1 MTDRAGG
8 PLPGPDLVAGEL
20 RGYRQFELR
29 ADGLY
34 PVVHSE
40 CGPWDGRLEKARC
53 ATGAEHAAPAAACRC
68 GLYGWYLPGSATVA
82 LGPVSAVVSVRGR
95 CILGDRGFRAA
106 QGRIE
111 AVALPVPVRWAPGA
125 ARRTRQMLAAKYPR
139 TKVYDS
145 TRRMLKDYPP
155 DDVRGLG
162 IDPPPDRSR
171 ALRTAVVALWAAV
184 LLPTYALAAMHG
196 REPASLVASWWPLVV
211 LLAVGWQVGLV
222 WLFTR
227 LLALQ
232 SGNPSGGRP
241 RGPSG

>member
-1 MTDRAGG
+1 MSDQAGG
-8 PLPGPDLVAGEL
+8 RLPGPDLVAGEL

-34 PVVHSE
+34 PTVHGE
-40 CGPWDGRLEKARC
+40 CGPWGGRLEKARC
-53 ATGAEHAAPAAACRC
+53 ATGADHAAPEASCRC

-82 LGPVSAVVSVRGR
+82 LGPVSAVVAVRGR

-106 QGRIE
+106 EGRIE
-111 AVALPVPVRWAPGA
+111 AVALPAAVRWTPSA
-125 ARRTRQMLAAKYPR
+125 ARRARQMLAARYPR
-139 TKVYDS
+139 TTVYDS
-145 TRRMLKDYPP
+145 TRQMLKDYPP
-155 DDVRGLG
+155 HDVSGLG
-162 IDPPPDRSR
+162 IDPPRDRSR

-196 REPASLVASWWPLVV
+196 DQPAAVVASWWPLVV

-232 SGNPSGGRP
+232 SGNPSGRRS
-241 RGPSG
+241 RGP

>member
-1 MTDRAGG
+1 MTDQPGG
-8 PLPGPDLVAGEL
+8 LLPGPDLVAGEL

-53 ATGAEHAAPAAACRC
+53 AAGADHAAPAAECRC

-95 CILGDRGFRAA
+95 CILGDRGFRAGE
-106 QGRIE
+106 GRIE
-111 AVALPVPVRWAPGA
+111 AVALPASVRWTPRA

-139 TKVYDS
+139 TEVYGS

-155 DDVRGLG
+155 QDVSGLG
-162 IDPPPDRSR
+162 IVTKPDRSR
-171 ALRTAVVALWAAV
+171 TLRTAVIVLWAAV
-184 LLPTYALAAMHG
+184 LLPTYALAALHG
-196 REPASLVASWWPLVV
+196 QTPAVAVASWWPLVV

-222 WLFTR
+222 WLFIR

-232 SGNPSGGRP
+232 SGNPAGGGP
-241 RGPSG
+241 RGP

>member
-1 MTDRAGG
+1 MTGQAAGQ
-8 PLPGPDLVAGEL
+8 LPGPDLVAGEL

-34 PVVHSE
+34 PTVHGE

-53 ATGAEHAAPAAACRC
+53 ATGAEHAAPAASCRC

-106 QGRIE
+106 EGRIE
-111 AVALPVPVRWAPGA
+111 AVALPASVRWVPSA
-125 ARRTRQMLAAKYPR
+125 ARRTRLMLAANYPR
-139 TKVYDS
+139 TKVYGS
-145 TRRMLKDYPP
+145 ARQMLKDYPP
-155 DDVRGLG
+155 DDVSALG

-171 ALRTAVVALWAAV
+171 TLRTAVIVLWAAV
-184 LLPTYALAAMHG
+184 LLPTYALAAVQG
-196 REPASLVASWWPLVV
+196 NARAAVVASWWPLVV
-211 LLAVGWQVGLV
+211 LLAVAWQAGLV

-232 SGNPSGGRP
+232 SGNPSGRRP
-241 RGPSG
+241 RGP

>member
-1 MTDRAGG
+1 MTDEAGG
-8 PLPGPDLVAGEL
+8 LLPGPDLVAGEL

-34 PVVHSE
+34 PTVHSE

-53 ATGAEHAAPAAACRC
+53 ASGADHAAPAAACRC

-106 QGRIE
+106 EGRIE
-111 AVALPVPVRWAPGA
+111 AVALPAAVRWTPSA
-125 ARRTRQMLAAKYPR
+125 ARRTRQMLAERYPR
-139 TKVYDS
+139 TEVYDS
-145 TRRMLKDYPP
+145 TRKMLKDYPP
-155 DDVRGLG
+155 QDVKGLG

-171 ALRTAVVALWAAV
+171 TLRTAVVALWAAV
-184 LLPTYALAAMHG
+184 LLPTYALAALQG
-196 REPASLVASWWPLVV
+196 EPRAAVVASWWPLLV

-227 LLALQ
+227 LRALQ
-232 SGNPSGGRP
+232 SGSPGGSGPPSP
-241 RGPSG
+241 